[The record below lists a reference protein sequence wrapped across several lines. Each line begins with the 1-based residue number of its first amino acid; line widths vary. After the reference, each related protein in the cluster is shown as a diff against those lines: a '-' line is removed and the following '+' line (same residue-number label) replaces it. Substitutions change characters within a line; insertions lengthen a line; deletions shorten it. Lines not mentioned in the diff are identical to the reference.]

1 MPIEMKYLDDGRGV
15 IYIGEGIVTGEDI
28 ISANRQF
35 FSSKEIMTKNVYGL
49 IDYSDITKFEVST
62 SELETIASQN
72 EKASEYLTDGIIAVV
87 AKNDLVFGISR
98 MWEAL
103 V

>member
-35 FSSKEIMTKNVYGL
+35 FSSKEIMTKR
-49 IDYSDITKFEVST
+49 VST
-62 SELETIASQN
+62 RTA
-72 EKASEYLTDGIIAVV
+72 AY
-87 AKNDLVFGISR
+87 FGTWLAITSKYFR
-98 MWEAL
+98 HDY
-103 V
+103 